1 MILLDEMFVFFKDL
15 EIMNKK
21 IIFEFVSEY
30 GSDMNG
36 VLRDVYSVFWI
47 EFFRR
52 LVEGEEFR
60 VFVFNFKW

>member
-30 GSDMNG
+30 GLDMNG
-36 VLRDVYSVFWI
+36 VLCDVYLVFWI
-47 EFFRR
+47 EFF
-52 LVEGEEFR
+52 
-60 VFVFNFKW
+60 